1 MEVVR
6 EVNTDMIMYDS
17 MKVAQFDIQKLP
29 FVIFIGKK
37 DLRAAIENFYLLNIK
52 TCSQPQLLVKAKTDR
67 QGIITSSEQDSFD
80 FHFTHITTDDDK
92 SEYEIHNRVCFRS
105 DLIRFLEQNG

>member
-52 TCSQPQLLVKAKTDR
+52 TCS
-67 QGIITSSEQDSFD
+67 
-80 FHFTHITTDDDK
+80 
-92 SEYEIHNRVCFRS
+92 
-105 DLIRFLEQNG
+105 